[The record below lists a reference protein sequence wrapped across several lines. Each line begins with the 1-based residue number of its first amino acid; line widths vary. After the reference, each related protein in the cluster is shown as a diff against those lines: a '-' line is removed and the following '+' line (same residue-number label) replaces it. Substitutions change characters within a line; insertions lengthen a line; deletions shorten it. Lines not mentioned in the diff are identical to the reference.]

1 MLALLT
7 SKWRSRAATLLVAL
21 YAFCV
26 VAPVA
31 AFAMSEGST
40 AAHCLTDDHH
50 AMGAMSDSHDH
61 PAGASHQHPGPAGDD
76 HGQAGKCCGLFGVT
90 AIAPAFDVVVTQVA
104 QASDVAMRP
113 AESLFGRNSSRIDR
127 PPRFLLSL

>member
-7 SKWRSRAATLLVAL
+7 SKWRRRAATLLVAL

-40 AAHCLTDDHH
+40 PAHCLTD
-50 AMGAMSDSHDH
+50 APSTVSESHLHLD
-61 PAGASHQHPGPAGDD
+61 GASHQHPGPADDD
-76 HGQAGKCCGLFGVT
+76 HGYPDKCCGLFGVT
-90 AIAPAFDVVVTQVA
+90 AIAPAFAVVAIHIAHV
-104 QASDVAMRP
+104 SDVAIP
-113 AESLFGRNSSRIDR
+113 VAESLFGRSSSRIDR